1 LYWEATLL
9 LCYSKRVFRFDPKSL
24 NDRPADSF
32 ALERDVRF
40 HDVDAAGIVF
50 FARAFE
56 YVTDTFVAF
65 CAASGVHVDEVLR
78 ERRWGA
84 PLQHVEADYFRPL
97 FFGDRVEVA
106 LVAAHL
112 EDTSVTLGYR
122 IANTADGA
130 VHATVQATHV
140 FVDVDTFARRPVPAE
155 MRSIIEAQRRLRPA

>member
-1 LYWEATLL
+1 
-9 LCYSKRVFRFDPKSL
+9 VFRFDPKSL
-24 NDRPADSF
+24 NGRPADSF

-40 HDVDAAGIVF
+40 HDIDAAGIVF

-56 YVTDTFVAF
+56 YVIDTFIAF
-65 CAASGVHVDEVLR
+65 CAAEGLRVDEVLR

-84 PLQHVEADYFRPL
+84 PLRHVEADYVQPL
-97 FFGDRVEVA
+97 FFGDRIEVA

-122 IANTADGA
+122 IANCVDGV

-140 FVDVDTFARRPVPAE
+140 FVDVDTFARRAVPGE
-155 MRSIIEAQRRLRPA
+155 MRSIIETRCRLWPA

>member
-1 LYWEATLL
+1 
-9 LCYSKRVFRFDPKSL
+9 VFRFDPKWL

-56 YVTDTFVAF
+56 YVTDAFIVF
-65 CAASGVHVDEVLR
+65 CAANGVHVDEVLR

-84 PLQHVEADYFRPL
+84 PLRHVEADYVRPL

-106 LVAAHL
+106 LVAARL

-122 IANTADGA
+122 IANAADGV
-130 VHATVQATHV
+130 VHTTVQAMHV
-140 FVDVDTFARRPVPAE
+140 FVDVATLARRQVPEE
-155 MRSIIEAQRRLRPA
+155 MRAIIADRCRLWSA